1 MTLISEFLESRNLTS
16 CPIPLWKL
24 KLTDNEYQRLK
35 SHIKSWVIACRNNAF
50 NNNNVFCQCKEECAL
65 FVAEWWRREYDGG
78 APSERRVVQ
87 ALGLGEAYD
96 DDFKRAYRIG
106 IRILHIPIYKDDRG
120 NKQRFDSLL
129 YQGGFPM
136 NFIVSYIDNRQFDD
150 HYSNNAW
157 LSTIKRLMNS
167 NGNNDFIYGS
177 LPQIARQS
185 GHLIEF
191 GDQLAEGITG
201 GNQTDLPFAATNAQ
215 YNSLRGF
222 HNQNRNFPSPFTI
235 KFRFEFNSRNNEFE
249 VKYKACAPQQI
260 SNDYLANNGLDPQNQ
275 FHVKLKQNSIL
286 IAKTTY
292 RARGNSA
299 RARLGIGIDQL
310 LPYNDGDIISFFIDD
325 VPFKSESLEI
335 TSPFLLYQDSA
346 DGRIFVPGNRIGQM
360 VSLIIMPTDW
370 AVANDQHLDN
380 EVYNWNGKK
389 FNVIQ
394 IPADF
399 RDEIRFTAP
408 NGDTQTITSRT
419 SFSWIDISSA
429 SALCT
434 NANFQEPIFNAEN
447 AYFVRICDDTSE
459 CRLSHGRM
467 EYRNKHDNQ
476 WSNNPGYGEIFARR
490 INDTEAKPCKFI
502 NIGLADSIE
511 YSHQII
517 DETRCEIHLTWTH
530 GQVSSCNGENRGN
543 GRFIFDSN
551 NIGYNDF
558 RFLFTPTD
566 APRNEFTLTMLSP
579 FTHFSI
585 IDSFNNVL
593 PVGSFIPLED
603 WCSYNYSFV
612 GQNASFSIGPTQHE
626 IANNRCALPA
636 GRQNLSTLKSKND
649 LRNILSHT
657 NENILDAV
665 VKLQFQI
672 NQQNY
677 CYYIKEFPYIPR
689 QTDIQTIIIETEG
702 VRIAEKPDGRPFVMD
717 RNNRTHF
724 GYNGRLMLFNLNEPN
739 AEPKVLNPTDDHTY
753 IIPEEIANW
762 GEVLAVGRAQGHV
775 RPVLID
781 TTRVMTSE
789 ERGNIRNAAINSITE
804 VLRDVNTYRDLG
816 SEFWEKC
823 KSWFENTRKYS
834 IPASSI
840 LQLQCI
846 AQDGKALLFFA
857 FKLFCDTPAN
867 EHNLENQLRR
877 ISQELPFCWFWTY
890 SYWQD
895 FLRLSIRMDQGY
907 NTDQIDRFWA
917 FMKELWA
924 YSLGAQTTDEK
935 ETVYRILEQNPI
947 QHETF
952 NRDDYYEH
960 YDDRWIE
967 QVVNQ
972 LQSTNHGGDL
982 FSLDDYDK
990 RRFISTLTDIIHS
1003 TQEEQG
1009 NDAFLPYLEN
1019 RIYENRNRN
1028 N

>member
-1 MTLISEFLESRNLTS
+1 MTLISEFLESRNLTT
-16 CPIPLWKL
+16 CPLPLWKL
-24 KLTDNEYQRLK
+24 KLTDDEYQRLK
-35 SHIKSWVIACRNNAF
+35 EYIRSWTITFRHNCFR
-50 NNNNVFCQCKEECAL
+50 QCTKECAL
-65 FVAEWWRREYDGG
+65 LVAEWWRREYDGG
-78 APSERRVVQ
+78 TPSERRVLQ
-87 ALGLGEAYD
+87 ALGLANGYD
-96 DDFKRAYRIG
+96 NDFRTAYRRG
-106 IRILHIPIYKDDRG
+106 MKALNIPAYCGDG
-120 NKQRFDSLL
+120 GHQQWFDSLR

-136 NFIVSYIDNRQFDD
+136 NFIVSCIRNGQGENR
-150 HYSNNAW
+150 NNAW
-157 LSTIKRLMNS
+157 FLTAQRLRN
-167 NGNNDFIYGS
+167 NNTNNDFIYGR

-185 GHLIEF
+185 LHLIEF
-191 GDQLAEGITG
+191 GDQLSEGITG
-201 GNQTDLPFAATNAQ
+201 EDQADLPFAATDAQ
-215 YNSLRGF
+215 YNSLHGF
-222 HNQNRNFPSPFTI
+222 HNQRGNYNSPFTI
-235 KFRFEFNSRNNEFE
+235 KFLFEFNYNEFE
-249 VKYKACAPQQI
+249 VKYEAHADSQI
-260 SNDYLANNGLDPQNQ
+260 SNEYLNFNGLAPQNQ
-275 FHVKLKQNSIL
+275 FCVRLKQNSTL
-286 IAKTTY
+286 NATVNY
-292 RARGNSA
+292 RAINDSA
-299 RARLGIGIDQL
+299 RTRFGIDQL
-310 LPYNDGDIISFFIDD
+310 LPYNEGDIISFFIDD
-325 VPFKSESLEI
+325 VPFESESLEI
-335 TSPFLLYQDSA
+335 TSPFLLYQGPA
-346 DGRIFVPGNRIGQM
+346 NGNTFIPGNRIGQM

-370 AVANDQHLDN
+370 TVADDERLNN
-380 EVYNWNGKK
+380 TTYNWNGKE
-389 FNVIQ
+389 FNVIR

-408 NGDTQTITSRT
+408 NGDTQTITPTT
-419 SFSWIDISSA
+419 SFSWIKINRA

-434 NANFQEPIFNAEN
+434 TNFQEPIFNA
-447 AYFVRICDDTSE
+447 ADAHFVRICDDNSE
-459 CRLSHGRM
+459 CRLSHNRM
-467 EYRNKHDNQ
+467 EYRNRYDNQ
-476 WSNNPGYGEIFARR
+476 WGETPGYGKIFARR
-490 INDTEAKPCKFI
+490 RADLDTKPCQFI
-502 NIGLADSIE
+502 NIGTDDSIE
-511 YSHQII
+511 YRQQI
-517 DETRCEIHLTWTH
+517 TNGTLCEIHLTWTH
-530 GQVSSCNGENRGN
+530 GTVTPANGHTLDN
-543 GRFIFDSN
+543 GVFTFSMEE
-551 NIGYNDF
+551 IGYDNLTF
-558 RFLFTPTD
+558 VFTPTD
-566 APRNEFTLTMLSP
+566 APHNVFTLTMLSP

-585 IDSFNNVL
+585 VDTFNNVL
-593 PVGSFIPLED
+593 PNGSFIPLED

-612 GQNASFSIGPTQHE
+612 GQNASFSIGTTRHE
-626 IANNRCALPA
+626 IANIRCALPA

-649 LRNILSHT
+649 LHNILNHT

-665 VKLQFQI
+665 IKLQFQI

-702 VRIAEKPDGRPFVMD
+702 VRIAEELDGRPFVMD

-781 TTRVMTSE
+781 TTHIMTPE
-789 ERGNIRNAAINSITE
+789 EHRANRESAINAITT
-804 VLRDVNTYRDLG
+804 VLRDDTTYNNLG
-816 SEFWEKC
+816 SEFWEEC
-823 KSWFENTRKYS
+823 KGWFENTKKYS

-960 YDDRWIE
+960 YDDGWIK

-982 FSLDDYDK
+982 FALKDADK
-990 RRFISTLTDIIHS
+990 RRFINTLTDIIHS

-1009 NDAFLPYLEN
+1009 NDDFLPYLEN
-1019 RIYENRNRN
+1019 YLRKPK
-1028 N
+1028 